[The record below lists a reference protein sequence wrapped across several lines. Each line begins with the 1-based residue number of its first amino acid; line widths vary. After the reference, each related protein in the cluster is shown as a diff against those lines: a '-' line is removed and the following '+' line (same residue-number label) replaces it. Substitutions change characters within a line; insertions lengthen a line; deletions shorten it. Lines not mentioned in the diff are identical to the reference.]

1 MAAAAMPELG
11 ESLDPWTEDDPENFD
26 LDGFAA
32 EFYGDASE
40 RRMRHLR
47 DQLSSLRDLAESEQR
62 QNVFAH
68 YESFIRVSR
77 EISMLQG
84 QVGTLREMV
93 KVPAEVVST
102 LLADAAG
109 SNQNDAEG
117 AHDADDEASATLRR
131 ADERAAASARA
142 VTSGGVDGTLGTL
155 GGDRGTRRDD
165 HVGEDGVSLGDA
177 KRAAKLADDLDEA
190 LSGREVFAA
199 LETIE
204 EGTKLLDEMR
214 TRAAALG
221 RQTRRGGDETTSKAG
236 TAVSG
241 RDATRVKRSIDA
253 DTAVPTRTG
262 SPSLGET
269 RANPLFAAMQRT
281 TTTPTTTPSMSI
293 ATSGDDAKEGPAKE
307 GDESEPGPIQQLAGA
322 LADARAAALAA
333 LMDTLVD
340 PHETK
345 ARRAAARDS
354 LRRAGAS
361 ASAARHVANAEL
373 AAARAAT
380 ERTAKNE
387 RGVAFAVE
395 ACEAIFSALR
405 VVCSERDDSHSPHGS
420 VEGGGDDS
428 SSDNDVFIAERVREE
443 TTRLWDLVA
452 DRCLGRWSAA
462 TPLPEA
468 CASVLVCV
476 CHVDAFVADVGGTS
490 VKQQHATCA
499 VDVLRTHH
507 GVNAGM
513 KRVLDA
519 ATEAFVSD
527 ESDDLGGSSGNWID
541 AGERWLETT
550 AWDDLRTLCERGIA
564 D

>member
-117 AHDADDEASATLRR
+117 ADADDEASATLRR

-155 GGDRGTRRDD
+155 GGNRGTRRDD

-221 RQTRRGGDETTSKAG
+221 RQTRRGGDETTSKAS
-236 TAVSG
+236 TAVSE

-253 DTAVPTRTG
+253 DAPTRTG

-269 RANPLFAAMQRT
+269 RANPLFAAMQRA
-281 TTTPTTTPSMSI
+281 TTPMTTPSMGI

-307 GDESEPGPIQQLAGA
+307 GDESEPGPITKLALA

-345 ARRAAARDS
+345 ARRLAARDS

-405 VVCSERDDSHSPHGS
+405 VVCGERD
-420 VEGGGDDS
+420 EKGGDDS
-428 SSDNDVFIAERVREE
+428 SSDDDVIIAERVREE
-443 TTRLWDLVA
+443 TSRLWDLVA
-452 DRCLGRWSAA
+452 DRCLGRWSTA
-462 TPLPEA
+462 TSLPEA

>member
-117 AHDADDEASATLRR
+117 ADADDEASATLRR

-214 TRAAALG
+214 ARAAALG

-253 DTAVPTRTG
+253 DAPTRTG

-361 ASAARHVANAEL
+361 TSAARHVANAEL

>member
-102 LLADAAG
+102 LLADARG

-155 GGDRGTRRDD
+155 GGTRGTRRDD

-214 TRAAALG
+214 TRAAAVG

-253 DTAVPTRTG
+253 DAPTRTG

-281 TTTPTTTPSMSI
+281 TPTPTTPSMGI
-293 ATSGDDAKEGPAKE
+293 ATSGDDAKEGPATN
-307 GDESEPGPIQQLAGA
+307 DESEPGPIQQLALA

-345 ARRAAARDS
+345 ARRLAARDS

-405 VVCSERDDSHSPHGS
+405 VVCGERDD
-420 VEGGGDDS
+420 VLEGGDDS
-428 SSDNDVFIAERVREE
+428 SSDDDVFIAERVREE
-443 TTRLWDLVA
+443 TSRLWDLVA
-452 DRCLGRWSAA
+452 DRCLGRWSTA
-462 TPLPEA
+462 TSLPEA

-476 CHVDAFVADVGGTS
+476 CHVDAFVADVDGTS

-499 VDVLRTHH
+499 VDVLRTHP

-513 KRVLDA
+513 KRVLDT

-541 AGERWLETT
+541 AGERWLETQ

>member
-102 LLADAAG
+102 LLADARG

-155 GGDRGTRRDD
+155 GGNRGTRRDD

-221 RQTRRGGDETTSKAG
+221 RQTRRGGDETTSKAS

-253 DTAVPTRTG
+253 DAPPRTG

-281 TTTPTTTPSMSI
+281 TTPTTTPSMGI
-293 ATSGDDAKEGPAKE
+293 ASSGDDAKEGPAKE
-307 GDESEPGPIQQLAGA
+307 ADESEPGPIQQLAEA
-322 LADARAAALAA
+322 LADTRAAALAA

-345 ARRAAARDS
+345 ARRHAARDS

-373 AAARAAT
+373 AAARAKT
-380 ERTAKNE
+380 ERLAKNE

-405 VVCSERDDSHSPHGS
+405 VVCSERD
-420 VEGGGDDS
+420 EEGGDDS
-428 SSDNDVFIAERVREE
+428 SSDDDVFIAERVREE
-443 TTRLWDLVA
+443 TSRLWDLVA
-452 DRCLGRWSAA
+452 DRCLRRWSTA
-462 TPLPEA
+462 TSLPEA

-476 CHVDAFVADVGGTS
+476 CHVDAFVADVDGTS

-499 VDVLRTHH
+499 VDVLRTHP

-541 AGERWLETT
+541 AGERWLETQ

>member
-102 LLADAAG
+102 LLADARG

-155 GGDRGTRRDD
+155 GGNRGTRRDD

-221 RQTRRGGDETTSKAG
+221 RQTRRGGDETTSKAS

-253 DTAVPTRTG
+253 DAPPRTG

-281 TTTPTTTPSMSI
+281 TTPTTTPSMGI
-293 ATSGDDAKEGPAKE
+293 ASSGDDAKEGPAKE
-307 GDESEPGPIQQLAGA
+307 ADESEPGPIQQLAEA

-345 ARRAAARDS
+345 ARRDAARDS

-373 AAARAAT
+373 AAARAKT
-380 ERTAKNE
+380 ERLAKNE

-405 VVCSERDDSHSPHGS
+405 VVCGERD
-420 VEGGGDDS
+420 EEGGDDS
-428 SSDNDVFIAERVREE
+428 SSDDDVFIAERVREE
-443 TTRLWDLVA
+443 TSRLWDLVA
-452 DRCLGRWSAA
+452 DRCLGRWSTA
-462 TPLPEA
+462 TSLPEA

-476 CHVDAFVADVGGTS
+476 CHVDAFVADVDGTS

-499 VDVLRTHH
+499 VDVLRTHP

-541 AGERWLETT
+541 AGERWLETQ

>member
-131 ADERAAASARA
+131 ADERAPTRPRA

-155 GGDRGTRRDD
+155 GGNRGTRRDD

-214 TRAAALG
+214 ARAAALG

-281 TTTPTTTPSMSI
+281 TTPITTPSMGI
-293 ATSGDDAKEGPAKE
+293 ATSGTFDEKEGPATN
-307 GDESEPGPIQQLAGA
+307 DESEPGPIQQLALA

-443 TTRLWDLVA
+443 TSRLWDLVA
-452 DRCLGRWSAA
+452 DRCLGRWSTA
-462 TPLPEA
+462 TSLPEA

>member
-102 LLADAAG
+102 LLADARG

-155 GGDRGTRRDD
+155 GGTRGTRRDD

-214 TRAAALG
+214 TRAAAVG

-236 TAVSG
+236 TAVSE

-253 DTAVPTRTG
+253 DAPTRTG

-281 TTTPTTTPSMSI
+281 TTPTTTPPGI
-293 ATSGDDAKEGPAKE
+293 ATSGKFDEKEGPATN
-307 GDESEPGPIQQLAGA
+307 DESEPGPIQQLALA

-345 ARRAAARDS
+345 ARRLAARDS

-380 ERTAKNE
+380 ERLAKNE

-405 VVCSERDDSHSPHGS
+405 VMCSERDERDDSPHGS

-428 SSDNDVFIAERVREE
+428 SSDDDVLIAERVREE
-443 TTRLWDLVA
+443 TSRLWDLVA
-452 DRCLGRWSAA
+452 DRCLGRWSTA
-462 TPLPEA
+462 TSLPEA

-499 VDVLRTHH
+499 VDVLRTHP

-550 AWDDLRTLCERGIA
+550 AWDDLRALCERGIA

>member
-102 LLADAAG
+102 LLADARG

-155 GGDRGTRRDD
+155 GGNRGTRRDD

-221 RQTRRGGDETTSKAG
+221 RQTRRGGDETTSKAS

-253 DTAVPTRTG
+253 DAPPRTG

-281 TTTPTTTPSMSI
+281 TTPTTTPSMGI
-293 ATSGDDAKEGPAKE
+293 ASSGDDAKEGPAKE
-307 GDESEPGPIQQLAGA
+307 ADESEPGPIQQLAEA

-345 ARRAAARDS
+345 ARRLAARDS

-373 AAARAAT
+373 AAARAKT
-380 ERTAKNE
+380 ERLAKNE

-405 VVCSERDDSHSPHGS
+405 VVCSERD
-420 VEGGGDDS
+420 EEGGDDS
-428 SSDNDVFIAERVREE
+428 SSDDDVFIAERVREE
-443 TTRLWDLVA
+443 TSRLWDLVA
-452 DRCLGRWSAA
+452 DRCLRRWSTA
-462 TPLPEA
+462 TSLPEA

-476 CHVDAFVADVGGTS
+476 CHVDAFVADVDGTS

-499 VDVLRTHH
+499 VDVLRTHP

-541 AGERWLETT
+541 AGERWLETQ

>member
-47 DQLSSLRDLAESEQR
+47 DQLSSLRDLAEFEQR

-102 LLADAAG
+102 LLADARG

-155 GGDRGTRRDD
+155 GGTRGTRRDD

-221 RQTRRGGDETTSKAG
+221 GQTRRGGDETTSKAG

-253 DTAVPTRTG
+253 DAPTRTG

-281 TTTPTTTPSMSI
+281 TPTPTTPSMGI
-293 ATSGDDAKEGPAKE
+293 ATSGDDAKEGPATN
-307 GDESEPGPIQQLAGA
+307 DESEPGPITKLARA

-345 ARRAAARDS
+345 ARRLAARDS

-405 VVCSERDDSHSPHGS
+405 VVCSERDERGDSTHGS

-428 SSDNDVFIAERVREE
+428 SSDDVFIAERVREE
-443 TTRLWDLVA
+443 TSRLWDLVA
-452 DRCLGRWSAA
+452 DRCLGRWSTA
-462 TPLPEA
+462 TSLPEA

-476 CHVDAFVADVGGTS
+476 YHVDAFVADVGGTS

-499 VDVLRTHH
+499 VDVLRTHP

-513 KRVLDA
+513 KRVLDT

-541 AGERWLETT
+541 AGERWLETQ

>member
-214 TRAAALG
+214 ARAAALG

-281 TTTPTTTPSMSI
+281 TTPITTP
-293 ATSGDDAKEGPAKE
+293 
-307 GDESEPGPIQQLAGA
+307 
-322 LADARAAALAA
+322 
-333 LMDTLVD
+333 
-340 PHETK
+340 
-345 ARRAAARDS
+345 
-354 LRRAGAS
+354 
-361 ASAARHVANAEL
+361 
-373 AAARAAT
+373 
-380 ERTAKNE
+380 
-387 RGVAFAVE
+387 
-395 ACEAIFSALR
+395 
-405 VVCSERDDSHSPHGS
+405 
-420 VEGGGDDS
+420 
-428 SSDNDVFIAERVREE
+428 
-443 TTRLWDLVA
+443 
-452 DRCLGRWSAA
+452 
-462 TPLPEA
+462 
-468 CASVLVCV
+468 
-476 CHVDAFVADVGGTS
+476 
-490 VKQQHATCA
+490 
-499 VDVLRTHH
+499 
-507 GVNAGM
+507 
-513 KRVLDA
+513 
-519 ATEAFVSD
+519 
-527 ESDDLGGSSGNWID
+527 
-541 AGERWLETT
+541 
-550 AWDDLRTLCERGIA
+550 
-564 D
+564 

>member
-102 LLADAAG
+102 LLADARG

-155 GGDRGTRRDD
+155 GGNRGTRRDD

-253 DTAVPTRTG
+253 DAPTRTG

-281 TTTPTTTPSMSI
+281 TTPTMTPSMDI
-293 ATSGDDAKEGPAKE
+293 ATSVDDAKEGPAKE
-307 GDESEPGPIQQLAGA
+307 GDESEPGPIQQLA
-322 LADARAAALAA
+322 LA
-333 LMDTLVD
+333 
-340 PHETK
+340 
-345 ARRAAARDS
+345 
-354 LRRAGAS
+354 
-361 ASAARHVANAEL
+361 L
-373 AAARAAT
+373 AAARA
-380 ERTAKNE
+380 N
-387 RGVAFAVE
+387 
-395 ACEAIFSALR
+395 C
-405 VVCSERDDSHSPHGS
+405 
-420 VEGGGDDS
+420 
-428 SSDNDVFIAERVREE
+428 
-443 TTRLWDLVA
+443 
-452 DRCLGRWSAA
+452 
-462 TPLPEA
+462 
-468 CASVLVCV
+468 
-476 CHVDAFVADVGGTS
+476 
-490 VKQQHATCA
+490 
-499 VDVLRTHH
+499 
-507 GVNAGM
+507 
-513 KRVLDA
+513 
-519 ATEAFVSD
+519 
-527 ESDDLGGSSGNWID
+527 
-541 AGERWLETT
+541 
-550 AWDDLRTLCERGIA
+550 
-564 D
+564 

>member
-102 LLADAAG
+102 LLADARG

-155 GGDRGTRRDD
+155 GGNRGTRRDD

-221 RQTRRGGDETTSKAG
+221 RQTRRGGDETTSKAS

-253 DTAVPTRTG
+253 DAPPRTG

-281 TTTPTTTPSMSI
+281 TTPTTTPSMGI
-293 ATSGDDAKEGPAKE
+293 ASSGDDAKEGPAKE
-307 GDESEPGPIQQLAGA
+307 ADESEPGPIQQLAEA

-345 ARRAAARDS
+345 ARQLAARDS

-373 AAARAAT
+373 AAARAKT
-380 ERTAKNE
+380 ERLAKNE

-405 VVCSERDDSHSPHGS
+405 VVCSERD
-420 VEGGGDDS
+420 EEGGDDS
-428 SSDNDVFIAERVREE
+428 SSDDDVFIAERVREE
-443 TTRLWDLVA
+443 TSRLWDLVA
-452 DRCLGRWSAA
+452 DRCLRRWSTA
-462 TPLPEA
+462 TSLPEA

-476 CHVDAFVADVGGTS
+476 CHVDAFVADVDGTS

-499 VDVLRTHH
+499 VDVLRTHP

-541 AGERWLETT
+541 AGERWLETQ

>member
-102 LLADAAG
+102 LLADARG

-155 GGDRGTRRDD
+155 GGNRGTRRDD

-214 TRAAALG
+214 TRAAAVG
-221 RQTRRGGDETTSKAG
+221 RQTRRGGDETTSKAS

-253 DTAVPTRTG
+253 DAPPRTG

-281 TTTPTTTPSMSI
+281 TTPTTTPSMGI
-293 ATSGDDAKEGPAKE
+293 ASSGDDAKEGPAKE
-307 GDESEPGPIQQLAGA
+307 GDESEPGPIQQLARA

-345 ARRAAARDS
+345 ARRLAARDS

-405 VVCSERDDSHSPHGS
+405 VVCSERD
-420 VEGGGDDS
+420 EEGGDDS
-428 SSDNDVFIAERVREE
+428 SSDDDVFIAERVREE
-443 TTRLWDLVA
+443 TSRLWDLVA
-452 DRCLGRWSAA
+452 DRCLGRWSTA
-462 TPLPEA
+462 TSLPEA

-476 CHVDAFVADVGGTS
+476 CHVDAFVADVDGTS

-541 AGERWLETT
+541 AGERWLETQ

>member
-102 LLADAAG
+102 LLADARG

-155 GGDRGTRRDD
+155 GGNRGTRRDD

-221 RQTRRGGDETTSKAG
+221 RQTRRGGDETTSKAS

-253 DTAVPTRTG
+253 DAPPRTG

-281 TTTPTTTPSMSI
+281 TTPTTTPSMGI
-293 ATSGDDAKEGPAKE
+293 ASSGDDAKEGPAKE
-307 GDESEPGPIQQLAGA
+307 ADESEPGPIQQLAEA

-345 ARRAAARDS
+345 ARQLAARDS

-373 AAARAAT
+373 AAARAKT
-380 ERTAKNE
+380 ERLAKNE

-405 VVCSERDDSHSPHGS
+405 VVCSERD
-420 VEGGGDDS
+420 EEGGDDS
-428 SSDNDVFIAERVREE
+428 SSDDDVFIAERVREE
-443 TTRLWDLVA
+443 TSRLWDLVA
-452 DRCLGRWSAA
+452 DRCLGRWSTA
-462 TPLPEA
+462 TSLPEA
-468 CASVLVCV
+468 CASALVCV
-476 CHVDAFVADVGGTS
+476 CHVDAFVADVDGTS

-499 VDVLRTHH
+499 VDVLRTHP

-527 ESDDLGGSSGNWID
+527 ESEDLGGSSGNWID
-541 AGERWLETT
+541 AGERWLETQ

>member
-102 LLADAAG
+102 LLADARG

-155 GGDRGTRRDD
+155 GGNRGTRRDD

-221 RQTRRGGDETTSKAG
+221 RQTRRGGDETTSKAS

-253 DTAVPTRTG
+253 DAPPRTG

-281 TTTPTTTPSMSI
+281 TTPTTTPSMGI
-293 ATSGDDAKEGPAKE
+293 ASSGDDAKEGPAKE
-307 GDESEPGPIQQLAGA
+307 ADESEPGPIQQLAEA

-345 ARRAAARDS
+345 ARRLAARDS

-373 AAARAAT
+373 AAARAKT
-380 ERTAKNE
+380 ERLAKNE

-405 VVCSERDDSHSPHGS
+405 VVCGERD
-420 VEGGGDDS
+420 EEGGDDS
-428 SSDNDVFIAERVREE
+428 SSDDDVFIAERVREE
-443 TTRLWDLVA
+443 TSRLWDLVA
-452 DRCLGRWSAA
+452 DRCLRRWSTA
-462 TPLPEA
+462 TSLPEA

-476 CHVDAFVADVGGTS
+476 CHVDAFVADVDGTS

-499 VDVLRTHH
+499 VDVLRTHP

-541 AGERWLETT
+541 AGERWLETQ

>member
-84 QVGTLREMV
+84 QVGSLREMV

-102 LLADAAG
+102 LLADARG

-214 TRAAALG
+214 TRAAAVG

-241 RDATRVKRSIDA
+241 RDATHVKRSID
-253 DTAVPTRTG
+253 TAVPPRTG

-281 TTTPTTTPSMSI
+281 TTPTTTTPSMGI

-307 GDESEPGPIQQLAGA
+307 GDESEPGPIQQLARA

-345 ARRAAARDS
+345 ARRLAARDS

-395 ACEAIFSALR
+395 ACEAIFRALR
-405 VVCSERDDSHSPHGS
+405 VVCGERND
-420 VEGGGDDS
+420 EGGDDS
-428 SSDNDVFIAERVREE
+428 SSDDVFIAERVREE
-443 TTRLWDLVA
+443 TSRLWDLVA
-452 DRCLGRWSAA
+452 DRCLGRWSTA
-462 TPLPEA
+462 TSLPEA

>member
-102 LLADAAG
+102 LLADARG

-155 GGDRGTRRDD
+155 GGNRGTRRDD

-221 RQTRRGGDETTSKAG
+221 RQTRRGGDETTSKAS

-253 DTAVPTRTG
+253 DAPPRTG

-281 TTTPTTTPSMSI
+281 TTPTTTPSMGI
-293 ATSGDDAKEGPAKE
+293 ASSGDDAKEGPAKE
-307 GDESEPGPIQQLAGA
+307 ADESEPGPIQQLAEA
-322 LADARAAALAA
+322 LADTRAAALAA

-345 ARRAAARDS
+345 ARQLAARDS

-373 AAARAAT
+373 AAARAKT
-380 ERTAKNE
+380 ERLAKNE

-405 VVCSERDDSHSPHGS
+405 VVCGESDE
-420 VEGGGDDS
+420 EGGDDS
-428 SSDNDVFIAERVREE
+428 SSDDDVFIAERVREE
-443 TTRLWDLVA
+443 TSRLWDLVA
-452 DRCLGRWSAA
+452 DRCLRRWSTA
-462 TPLPEA
+462 TSLPEA

-476 CHVDAFVADVGGTS
+476 CHVDAFVADVDGTS

-499 VDVLRTHH
+499 VDVLRTHP

-541 AGERWLETT
+541 AGERWLETQ

>member
-102 LLADAAG
+102 LLADARG

-117 AHDADDEASATLRR
+117 ADADDEASATLRR

-155 GGDRGTRRDD
+155 GGTRGTRRDD

-221 RQTRRGGDETTSKAG
+221 GQTRRGGDETTSKAG

-253 DTAVPTRTG
+253 DAPTRTG

-281 TTTPTTTPSMSI
+281 TPTPTTPSMGI
-293 ATSGDDAKEGPAKE
+293 ATSGDDAKEGPATN
-307 GDESEPGPIQQLAGA
+307 DESEPGPITKLARA

-345 ARRAAARDS
+345 ARRLAARDS

-405 VVCSERDDSHSPHGS
+405 VVCSERDERDDSPHGS

-428 SSDNDVFIAERVREE
+428 SSDDVFIAERVREE
-443 TTRLWDLVA
+443 TSRLWDLVA
-452 DRCLGRWSAA
+452 DRCLGRWSTA
-462 TPLPEA
+462 TSLPEA

-499 VDVLRTHH
+499 VDVLRTHP

-513 KRVLDA
+513 KRVLDT

-541 AGERWLETT
+541 AGERWLETQ

>member
-84 QVGTLREMV
+84 QVGSLREMV

-102 LLADAAG
+102 LLADARG

-117 AHDADDEASATLRR
+117 ADADDEASATLRR

-155 GGDRGTRRDD
+155 GGTRGTRRDD
-165 HVGEDGVSLGDA
+165 HIGEDGVSLGDA

-214 TRAAALG
+214 TRAAAVG

-236 TAVSG
+236 TAVSE

-253 DTAVPTRTG
+253 DAPTRTG

-281 TTTPTTTPSMSI
+281 TTPTTTPPGI
-293 ATSGDDAKEGPAKE
+293 ATSGKFDEKEGPATN
-307 GDESEPGPIQQLAGA
+307 DESEPGPIQQLALA

-345 ARRAAARDS
+345 ARRLAARDS

-380 ERTAKNE
+380 ERLAKNE

-405 VVCSERDDSHSPHGS
+405 VMCSERDERDDSPHGS

-428 SSDNDVFIAERVREE
+428 SSDDDVFIAERVREE
-443 TTRLWDLVA
+443 TSRLWDLVA
-452 DRCLGRWSAA
+452 DRCLGRWSTA
-462 TPLPEA
+462 TSLPEA

-499 VDVLRTHH
+499 VDVLRTHP

-550 AWDDLRTLCERGIA
+550 AWDDLRALCERGIA

>member
-102 LLADAAG
+102 LLADARG

-155 GGDRGTRRDD
+155 GGTRGTRRDD
-165 HVGEDGVSLGDA
+165 HIGEDGVSLGDA

-214 TRAAALG
+214 TRAAAVG

-236 TAVSG
+236 TAVSE

-253 DTAVPTRTG
+253 DAPTRTG

-281 TTTPTTTPSMSI
+281 TTPTTTPPGI
-293 ATSGDDAKEGPAKE
+293 ATSGTFDEKEGPATN
-307 GDESEPGPIQQLAGA
+307 DESEPGPIQQLALA

-345 ARRAAARDS
+345 ARRLAARDS

-380 ERTAKNE
+380 ERLAKNE

-405 VVCSERDDSHSPHGS
+405 VMCSERDERDDSPHGS

-428 SSDNDVFIAERVREE
+428 SSDDDVFIAERVREE
-443 TTRLWDLVA
+443 TSRLWDLVA
-452 DRCLGRWSAA
+452 DRCLGRWSTA
-462 TPLPEA
+462 TSLPEA

-499 VDVLRTHH
+499 VDVLRTHP

-550 AWDDLRTLCERGIA
+550 AWDDLRALCERGIA

>member
-102 LLADAAG
+102 LLADARG

-155 GGDRGTRRDD
+155 GGNRGTRRDD

-221 RQTRRGGDETTSKAG
+221 GQTRRGGDETTSKAG

-253 DTAVPTRTG
+253 DAPTRTG

-269 RANPLFAAMQRT
+269 RANPLFAAMQRA
-281 TTTPTTTPSMSI
+281 TTPMTTPSMGI

-307 GDESEPGPIQQLAGA
+307 GDESEPGPISKLARA

-345 ARRAAARDS
+345 ARRLAARDS

-395 ACEAIFSALR
+395 ACEAIFRALR
-405 VVCSERDDSHSPHGS
+405 VVCGERDDSPHGS
-420 VEGGGDDS
+420 VEGGDDS
-428 SSDNDVFIAERVREE
+428 SSEDDVFIAERVREE
-443 TTRLWDLVA
+443 TSRLWDLVA

-462 TPLPEA
+462 TSLPEA

-499 VDVLRTHH
+499 VDVLRTHP

-513 KRVLDA
+513 KRVLDT

-541 AGERWLETT
+541 AGERWLETQ

>member
-102 LLADAAG
+102 LLADARG

-155 GGDRGTRRDD
+155 GGNRGTRRDD

-214 TRAAALG
+214 TRAAAVG
-221 RQTRRGGDETTSKAG
+221 RQTRRGGDETTSKAS

-253 DTAVPTRTG
+253 DAPPRTG

-281 TTTPTTTPSMSI
+281 TTPTTTPSMGI
-293 ATSGDDAKEGPAKE
+293 ASSGDDAKEGSAKE
-307 GDESEPGPIQQLAGA
+307 ADESEPGPIQQLAEA

-345 ARRAAARDS
+345 ARRHAARDS

-405 VVCSERDDSHSPHGS
+405 VVCGERDD
-420 VEGGGDDS
+420 VLEGGDDS
-428 SSDNDVFIAERVREE
+428 SSDDDVFIAERVREE
-443 TTRLWDLVA
+443 TSRLWDLVA
-452 DRCLGRWSAA
+452 DRCLGRWSTA
-462 TPLPEA
+462 TSLPEA

-499 VDVLRTHH
+499 VDVLRTHP

-541 AGERWLETT
+541 AGERWLETQ

>member
-102 LLADAAG
+102 LLADARG

-155 GGDRGTRRDD
+155 GGNRGTRRDD

-221 RQTRRGGDETTSKAG
+221 RQTRRGGDETTSKAS
-236 TAVSG
+236 TAVSE

-253 DTAVPTRTG
+253 DAPTRTG

-269 RANPLFAAMQRT
+269 RANPLFAAMQRA
-281 TTTPTTTPSMSI
+281 TTPMTTPSMGI
-293 ATSGDDAKEGPAKE
+293 ATSGDDAKEGPVKE
-307 GDESEPGPIQQLAGA
+307 GDESEPGPIQQLARA

-345 ARRAAARDS
+345 ARRHAARDS

-405 VVCSERDDSHSPHGS
+405 VVCGERD
-420 VEGGGDDS
+420 EKGGDDS
-428 SSDNDVFIAERVREE
+428 SSDDDVFIAERVREE
-443 TTRLWDLVA
+443 TSRLWDLVA
-452 DRCLGRWSAA
+452 DRCLGRWSTA
-462 TPLPEA
+462 TSLPEA

-550 AWDDLRTLCERGIA
+550 AWDDLRALCERGIA

>member
-47 DQLSSLRDLAESEQR
+47 DQLSSLRDLAEFEQR

-102 LLADAAG
+102 LLADARG

-155 GGDRGTRRDD
+155 GGTRGTRRDD

-221 RQTRRGGDETTSKAG
+221 GQTRRGGDETTSKAG

-253 DTAVPTRTG
+253 DAPTRTG

-281 TTTPTTTPSMSI
+281 TPTPTTPSMGI
-293 ATSGDDAKEGPAKE
+293 ATSGDDAKEGPATN
-307 GDESEPGPIQQLAGA
+307 DESEPGPITKLARA

-345 ARRAAARDS
+345 ARRLAARDS

-405 VVCSERDDSHSPHGS
+405 VVCSERDERDDSPHGS

-428 SSDNDVFIAERVREE
+428 SSDDVFIAERVREE
-443 TTRLWDLVA
+443 TSRLWDLVA
-452 DRCLGRWSAA
+452 DRCLGRWSTA
-462 TPLPEA
+462 TSLPEA

-476 CHVDAFVADVGGTS
+476 YHVDAFVADVGGTS

-499 VDVLRTHH
+499 VDVLRTHP

-513 KRVLDA
+513 KRVLDT

-541 AGERWLETT
+541 AGERWLETQ

>member
-102 LLADAAG
+102 LLADARG

-155 GGDRGTRRDD
+155 GGNRGTRRDD

-214 TRAAALG
+214 TRAAAVG
-221 RQTRRGGDETTSKAG
+221 RQTRRGGDETTSKAS

-241 RDATRVKRSIDA
+241 RDATRVKRSIDTDA
-253 DTAVPTRTG
+253 PPRTG

-281 TTTPTTTPSMSI
+281 TTPTTTPSMGI

-307 GDESEPGPIQQLAGA
+307 GDESEPGPITKLALA

-345 ARRAAARDS
+345 ARRLAARDS

-405 VVCSERDDSHSPHGS
+405 VVCGESDE
-420 VEGGGDDS
+420 EGGDDS
-428 SSDNDVFIAERVREE
+428 SSDDDVFIAERVREE
-443 TTRLWDLVA
+443 TSRLWDLVA

-462 TPLPEA
+462 TSLPEA

-499 VDVLRTHH
+499 VDVLRTHP

-541 AGERWLETT
+541 AGERWLETQ

>member
-102 LLADAAG
+102 LLADARG

-155 GGDRGTRRDD
+155 GGNRGTRRDD

-253 DTAVPTRTG
+253 DAPTRTG

-269 RANPLFAAMQRT
+269 RANPLFAAMQRA
-281 TTTPTTTPSMSI
+281 TTPMTTPSMGI
-293 ATSGDDAKEGPAKE
+293 ATSGDDAKEGPVKE
-307 GDESEPGPIQQLAGA
+307 GDESEPGPIQQLARA

-345 ARRAAARDS
+345 ARRLAARDS

-405 VVCSERDDSHSPHGS
+405 VVCGERDD
-420 VEGGGDDS
+420 VLEGGDDS
-428 SSDNDVFIAERVREE
+428 SSDDDVFIAERVREE
-443 TTRLWDLVA
+443 TSRLWDLVA
-452 DRCLGRWSAA
+452 DRCLGRWSTA

>member
-84 QVGTLREMV
+84 QVGSLREMV

-102 LLADAAG
+102 LLADARG

-117 AHDADDEASATLRR
+117 ADADDEASATLRR

-155 GGDRGTRRDD
+155 GGNRGTRRDD

-214 TRAAALG
+214 TRAAAVG

-253 DTAVPTRTG
+253 DTAVPPRTG

-269 RANPLFAAMQRT
+269 RANPLFAAMQRA
-281 TTTPTTTPSMSI
+281 TTPMTTPSMGI
-293 ATSGDDAKEGPAKE
+293 ATSGDDAKEGPVKE
-307 GDESEPGPIQQLAGA
+307 GDESEPGPIQQLARA

-345 ARRAAARDS
+345 ARRHAARDS

-405 VVCSERDDSHSPHGS
+405 VMCSERDERDDSPHGS

-428 SSDNDVFIAERVREE
+428 SSDDDVFIAERVREE

-452 DRCLGRWSAA
+452 DRCLGRWSTA
-462 TPLPEA
+462 TSLPEA

>member
-102 LLADAAG
+102 LLADARG

-155 GGDRGTRRDD
+155 GGNRGTRRDD

-221 RQTRRGGDETTSKAG
+221 RQTRRGGDETTSKAS
-236 TAVSG
+236 TAVSE

-253 DTAVPTRTG
+253 DAPTRTG

-269 RANPLFAAMQRT
+269 RANPLFAAMQRA
-281 TTTPTTTPSMSI
+281 TTPMTTPSMGI
-293 ATSGDDAKEGPAKE
+293 ATSGDDAKEGPVKE
-307 GDESEPGPIQQLAGA
+307 GDESEPGPIQQLARA

-345 ARRAAARDS
+345 ARRLAARDS

-405 VVCSERDDSHSPHGS
+405 VVCGERDD
-420 VEGGGDDS
+420 VLEGGDDS
-428 SSDNDVFIAERVREE
+428 SSDDDVFIAERVREE
-443 TTRLWDLVA
+443 TSLL
-452 DRCLGRWSAA
+452 
-462 TPLPEA
+462 
-468 CASVLVCV
+468 
-476 CHVDAFVADVGGTS
+476 
-490 VKQQHATCA
+490 
-499 VDVLRTHH
+499 
-507 GVNAGM
+507 
-513 KRVLDA
+513 
-519 ATEAFVSD
+519 
-527 ESDDLGGSSGNWID
+527 
-541 AGERWLETT
+541 
-550 AWDDLRTLCERGIA
+550 
-564 D
+564 

>member
-102 LLADAAG
+102 LLADARG

-155 GGDRGTRRDD
+155 GGNRGTRRDD

-221 RQTRRGGDETTSKAG
+221 RQTRRGGDETTSKAS

-253 DTAVPTRTG
+253 DAPTRTG

-281 TTTPTTTPSMSI
+281 TTPTTTPSMGI
-293 ATSGDDAKEGPAKE
+293 ASSGDDAKEGPAKE
-307 GDESEPGPIQQLAGA
+307 ADESEPGPIQQLAEA

-345 ARRAAARDS
+345 ARRLAARDS

-405 VVCSERDDSHSPHGS
+405 VVCSERD
-420 VEGGGDDS
+420 EEGGDDS
-428 SSDNDVFIAERVREE
+428 SSDDDVFIAERVREE
-443 TTRLWDLVA
+443 TSRLWDLVA
-452 DRCLGRWSAA
+452 DRCLGRWSTA
-462 TPLPEA
+462 TSLPEA

-476 CHVDAFVADVGGTS
+476 CHVDAFVADVGGAS

-541 AGERWLETT
+541 AGERWLETQ

>member
-84 QVGTLREMV
+84 QVGSLREMV

-102 LLADAAG
+102 LLADARG

-214 TRAAALG
+214 TRAAAVG

-236 TAVSG
+236 TAVSE

-253 DTAVPTRTG
+253 DAPTRTG

-269 RANPLFAAMQRT
+269 RANPLFAAMQRA
-281 TTTPTTTPSMSI
+281 TTPMTTPSMGI
-293 ATSGDDAKEGPAKE
+293 ATSGDDAKEGPVKE
-307 GDESEPGPIQQLAGA
+307 GDESEPGPIQQLARA

-345 ARRAAARDS
+345 ARRLAARDS

-380 ERTAKNE
+380 ERLAKNE

-405 VVCSERDDSHSPHGS
+405 VVCGERDDSSPHS
-420 VEGGGDDS
+420 YVEGGDDS
-428 SSDNDVFIAERVREE
+428 SSDDDVFIAERVREE
-443 TTRLWDLVA
+443 TSRLWDLVA
-452 DRCLGRWSAA
+452 DRCLGRWSTA
-462 TPLPEA
+462 TSLPEA

-499 VDVLRTHH
+499 VDVLRTHP

>member
-1 MAAAAMPELG
+1 
-11 ESLDPWTEDDPENFD
+11 
-26 LDGFAA
+26 
-32 EFYGDASE
+32 
-40 RRMRHLR
+40 
-47 DQLSSLRDLAESEQR
+47 
-62 QNVFAH
+62 
-68 YESFIRVSR
+68 
-77 EISMLQG
+77 
-84 QVGTLREMV
+84 
-93 KVPAEVVST
+93 
-102 LLADAAG
+102 
-109 SNQNDAEG
+109 
-117 AHDADDEASATLRR
+117 
-131 ADERAAASARA
+131 
-142 VTSGGVDGTLGTL
+142 
-155 GGDRGTRRDD
+155 
-165 HVGEDGVSLGDA
+165 
-177 KRAAKLADDLDEA
+177 
-190 LSGREVFAA
+190 
-199 LETIE
+199 
-204 EGTKLLDEMR
+204 
-214 TRAAALG
+214 
-221 RQTRRGGDETTSKAG
+221 
-236 TAVSG
+236 
-241 RDATRVKRSIDA
+241 VKRSIDA
-253 DTAVPTRTG
+253 DAPTRTG

-281 TTTPTTTPSMSI
+281 TTPTTTPPGI
-293 ATSGDDAKEGPAKE
+293 ATSGTFDEKEGPATN
-307 GDESEPGPIQQLAGA
+307 DESEPGPIQQLALA

-345 ARRAAARDS
+345 ARRLAARDS

-405 VVCSERDDSHSPHGS
+405 VVCGERDERDDSPHGS

-428 SSDNDVFIAERVREE
+428 SSDDDVFIAERVREE
-443 TTRLWDLVA
+443 TSRLWDLVA
-452 DRCLGRWSAA
+452 DRCLGRWSTA
-462 TPLPEA
+462 TSLPEA

-490 VKQQHATCA
+490 VTQQHATCA
-499 VDVLRTHH
+499 VDVLRTHP

-550 AWDDLRTLCERGIA
+550 AWDDLRALCERGIA

>member
-102 LLADAAG
+102 LLADARG

-155 GGDRGTRRDD
+155 GGNRGTRRDD

-214 TRAAALG
+214 TRAAAVG

-253 DTAVPTRTG
+253 DAPPRTG

-269 RANPLFAAMQRT
+269 RANPLFAAMQRA
-281 TTTPTTTPSMSI
+281 TTPMPTPSMGI

-307 GDESEPGPIQQLAGA
+307 GDESEPGPIQQLARA

-345 ARRAAARDS
+345 ARRLAARDS

-380 ERTAKNE
+380 ERLAKNE

-405 VVCSERDDSHSPHGS
+405 VVCGERD
-420 VEGGGDDS
+420 EKGGDDS
-428 SSDNDVFIAERVREE
+428 SSDDDVFIAERVREE
-443 TTRLWDLVA
+443 TSRLWDLVA
-452 DRCLGRWSAA
+452 DRCLGRWSTA
-462 TPLPEA
+462 TSLPEA

-499 VDVLRTHH
+499 VDVLRTHP

-550 AWDDLRTLCERGIA
+550 AWDDLRALCERGIA

>member
-84 QVGTLREMV
+84 QVGSLREMV

-102 LLADAAG
+102 LLADARG

-155 GGDRGTRRDD
+155 GGTRGTRRDD
-165 HVGEDGVSLGDA
+165 HIGEDGVSLGDA

-214 TRAAALG
+214 TRAAAVG

-236 TAVSG
+236 TAVSE

-253 DTAVPTRTG
+253 DAPTRTG

-281 TTTPTTTPSMSI
+281 TTPTTTPPGI
-293 ATSGDDAKEGPAKE
+293 ATSGKFDEKEGPATN
-307 GDESEPGPIQQLAGA
+307 DESEPGPIQQLALA

-345 ARRAAARDS
+345 ARRLAARDS

-380 ERTAKNE
+380 ERLAKNE

-405 VVCSERDDSHSPHGS
+405 VMCSERDERDDSPHGS

-428 SSDNDVFIAERVREE
+428 SSDDDVFIAERVREE
-443 TTRLWDLVA
+443 TSRLWDLVA
-452 DRCLGRWSAA
+452 DRCLGRWSTA
-462 TPLPEA
+462 TSLPEA

-499 VDVLRTHH
+499 VDVLRTHP

-550 AWDDLRTLCERGIA
+550 AWDDLRALCERGIA

>member
-102 LLADAAG
+102 LLADARG

-155 GGDRGTRRDD
+155 GGNRGTRRDD

-221 RQTRRGGDETTSKAG
+221 RQTRRGGDETTSKAS

-253 DTAVPTRTG
+253 DAPPRTG

-281 TTTPTTTPSMSI
+281 TTPTTTPSMGI
-293 ATSGDDAKEGPAKE
+293 ASSGDDAKEGPAKE
-307 GDESEPGPIQQLAGA
+307 ADESEPGPIQQLAEA

-345 ARRAAARDS
+345 ARRLAARDS

-373 AAARAAT
+373 AAARAKT
-380 ERTAKNE
+380 ERLAKNE

-405 VVCSERDDSHSPHGS
+405 VVCGESDE
-420 VEGGGDDS
+420 EGGDDS
-428 SSDNDVFIAERVREE
+428 SSDDDVFIAERVREE
-443 TTRLWDLVA
+443 TSRLWDLVA
-452 DRCLGRWSAA
+452 DRCLRRWSTA
-462 TPLPEA
+462 TSLPEA

-476 CHVDAFVADVGGTS
+476 CHVDAFVADVDGTS

-499 VDVLRTHH
+499 VDVLRTHP

-541 AGERWLETT
+541 AGERWLETQ

>member
-102 LLADAAG
+102 LLADARG

-155 GGDRGTRRDD
+155 GGNRGTRRDD

-221 RQTRRGGDETTSKAG
+221 RQTRRGGDETTSKAS

-253 DTAVPTRTG
+253 DAPPRTG

-281 TTTPTTTPSMSI
+281 TTPTTTPSMGI
-293 ATSGDDAKEGPAKE
+293 ASSGDDAKEGPAKE
-307 GDESEPGPIQQLAGA
+307 ADESEPGPIQQLAEA

-345 ARRAAARDS
+345 ARQLAARDS

-373 AAARAAT
+373 AAARAKT
-380 ERTAKNE
+380 ERLAKNE

-405 VVCSERDDSHSPHGS
+405 VVCSERD
-420 VEGGGDDS
+420 EEGGDDS
-428 SSDNDVFIAERVREE
+428 SSDDDVFIAERVREE
-443 TTRLWDLVA
+443 TSRLWDLVA
-452 DRCLGRWSAA
+452 DRCLGRWSTA
-462 TPLPEA
+462 TSLPEA

-476 CHVDAFVADVGGTS
+476 CHVDAFVADVDGTS

-499 VDVLRTHH
+499 VDVLRTHP

-541 AGERWLETT
+541 AGERWLETQ